1 MRIDA
6 KGIMNRIKG
15 EYKVVS
21 VDQFMEANMNKAE
34 NDGFLPVDGGMRDT
48 YVFRQRT
55 MVFCR

>member
-1 MRIDA
+1 
-6 KGIMNRIKG
+6 MNRIKG

-48 YVFRQRT
+48 YVLLWRPLDEET
-55 MVFCR
+55 WGS